1 MIKKKYRFT
10 LIALFIILSITGY
23 IALISDPELTV
34 CDFGGACEKIDST
47 DCFEGDCYNGKG
59 HYFFS
64 ATTDYE
70 GEFKDG
76 KFNGL
81 GIYTT
86 AGEDGLYRLTGSWK
100 SGKADNAVVW
110 KLRQIGLL
118 DDEHSWWY
126 SVNLVT
132 HTGDYTEFLELDS
145 WSDRAT
151 MSEMQVDCENNLVRP
166 TKTFLYDTA
175 MALGGTYVITSND
188 DMPSDWLDIQM
199 NPKADLYINICDT
212 KRLSL

>member
-23 IALISDPELTV
+23 IALISDPEFTV
-34 CDFGGACEKIDST
+34 CDFGGACEEIDST

-64 ATTDYE
+64 ASTDYE

-81 GIYTT
+81 GIYSTVK
-86 AGEDGLYRLTGSWK
+86 EDGLYRLTGTWK
-100 SGKADNAVVW
+100 AGKADNAVVW

-188 DMPSDWLDIQM
+188 DMPSEWLDIQM
-199 NPKADLYINICDT
+199 HPKADLYKNICET